1 MFFDCKIKR
10 KIVYIILYGQETFL
24 DTKNRELFMVRK
36 AGIITAVDQHIA
48 QRVQLR
54 RVMLG
59 MSQTDL
65 AQRCG
70 VSFQQIQKYETAG
83 NRIPAARLFDLSQ
96 ALETPVSFFFAG
108 LPGNFPPETKSTRSM
123 RVSEQKEDDPLSKN
137 ESLRLIN
144 LYWNLPSDSQR
155 KAVMKILETLN
166 GKAD

>member
-1 MFFDCKIKR
+1 MTRRPGLIN
-10 KIVYIILYGQETFL
+10 E
-24 DTKNRELFMVRK
+24 
-36 AGIITAVDQHIA
+36 VDQHIA
-48 QRVQLR
+48 QRILLR
-54 RVMLG
+54 RNMLG

-70 VSFQQIQKYETAG
+70 ISFQQIQKYEKAG

-96 ALETPVSFFFAG
+96 ALETPVSFFFSG
-108 LPGNFPPETKSTRSM
+108 LPGNLPPETKSTRSM

-155 KAVMKILETLN
+155 KMIMKMLETLN
-166 GKAD
+166 GKL